1 MRCPASS
8 TAPKIVAAKAGVP
21 RKTRSRGRLGPVML
35 ILAPFSGS
43 GGSRWR
49 PASLG
54 LGKLAQNH
62 TAFQRR
68 NMVDKEDAVEVIDL
82 MLQAHSQQPR
92 GLHLA
97 DLVLVVEIAHA
108 DRCRAGDLGVMF
120 G

>member
-1 MRCPASS
+1 MRYPASS
-8 TAPKIVAAKAGVP
+8 ATRKIVAAKAGVP

-43 GGSRWR
+43 GGSRWC
-49 PASLG
+49 PAAFG
-54 LGKLAQNH
+54 FGELAQDH
-62 TAFQRR
+62 PTFQRR
-68 NMVDKEDAVEVIDL
+68 DMVDKEDAVEMIDL